1 MATNKVKE
9 NLTDWVITGWEKNKD
24 VGISCFDA
32 HKSPLPSPQPNGA
45 HATMGTCQNYKF
57 IA

>member
-24 VGISCFDA
+24 VGMSCLDD
-32 HKSPLPSPQPNGA
+32 HKSLPPPPHHSQMEPTP
-45 HATMGTCQNYKF
+45 
-57 IA
+57 